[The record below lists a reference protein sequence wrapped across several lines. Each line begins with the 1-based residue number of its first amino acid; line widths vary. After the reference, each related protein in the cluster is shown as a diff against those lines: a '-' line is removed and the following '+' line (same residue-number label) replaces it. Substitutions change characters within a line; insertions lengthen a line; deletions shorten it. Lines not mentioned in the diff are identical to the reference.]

1 MFERLDMIEWWAEKP
16 ICFLNRSTG
25 KLNLVAHDNMLKTR
39 QILTRV
45 TRQLIAWAPAI
56 GWAMVLFLL
65 SSLSDSDLSSFAF
78 SFSFPFDDKV
88 MHLALYSVLGG
99 TLQFGRLSSNSGLAH
114 WTVIAIG
121 IIYGVSD
128 EWHQSFVPGRN
139 PSAADLLA
147 DAMGV
152 LMGYAFTYWLLP
164 KLDLEVLGYRKY

>member
-25 KLNLVAHDNMLKTR
+25 KLNLAAHDNLLKTR
-39 QILTRV
+39 QIPTRV
-45 TRQLIAWAPAI
+45 SRHLISWAPAI
-56 GWAMVLFLL
+56 GWATVLFLL
-65 SSLSDSDLSSFAF
+65 SSLSDSDLSSF

-99 TLQFGRLSSNSGLAH
+99 TLQFGRLTSNSGLAH

-147 DAMGV
+147 DTIGV
-152 LMGYAFTYWLLP
+152 LMGYAFTYWLLR
-164 KLDLEVLGYRKY
+164 KLDSGVLGYRKY

>member
-78 SFSFPFDDKV
+78 SFPFDDKV

-147 DAMGV
+147 DTMGV

-164 KLDLEVLGYRKY
+164 KLNLEVLGYRKY

>member
-147 DAMGV
+147 DTMGV

-164 KLDLEVLGYRKY
+164 KLNLEVLGYRKY

>member
-1 MFERLDMIEWWAEKP
+1 
-16 ICFLNRSTG
+16 
-25 KLNLVAHDNMLKTR
+25 
-39 QILTRV
+39 
-45 TRQLIAWAPAI
+45 
-56 GWAMVLFLL
+56 
-65 SSLSDSDLSSFAF
+65 
-78 SFSFPFDDKV
+78 

-164 KLDLEVLGYRKY
+164 KLNLEVLGYRKY

>member
-1 MFERLDMIEWWAEKP
+1 M
-16 ICFLNRSTG
+16 
-25 KLNLVAHDNMLKTR
+25 
-39 QILTRV
+39 
-45 TRQLIAWAPAI
+45 TRQLIAWGPAI

-65 SSLSDSDLSSFAF
+65 SSLSDSDLSSFA
-78 SFSFPFDDKV
+78 FSFPFDDKV

-147 DAMGV
+147 DTMGV

-164 KLDLEVLGYRKY
+164 KLNLEVLGYRKY

>member
-25 KLNLVAHDNMLKTR
+25 KFNLATHDNMLKTR
-39 QILTRV
+39 QIPTRV

-65 SSLSDSDLSSFAF
+65 SSLSDSDLSSFA
-78 SFSFPFDDKV
+78 FSFPFDDKV

-147 DAMGV
+147 DTMGV
-152 LMGYAFTYWLLP
+152 LVGYAFTYWLLP
-164 KLDLEVLGYRKY
+164 KLNLEVLGYRKY

>member
-1 MFERLDMIEWWAEKP
+1 
-16 ICFLNRSTG
+16 
-25 KLNLVAHDNMLKTR
+25 MLKTR
-39 QILTRV
+39 QIPTRV
-45 TRQLIAWAPAI
+45 TRQLIAWGPAI

-147 DAMGV
+147 DTMGV

-164 KLDLEVLGYRKY
+164 KLNLEVLGYRKY

>member
-25 KLNLVAHDNMLKTR
+25 KLNLATHDNMLKTR
-39 QILTRV
+39 QIPIRV

-99 TLQFGRLSSNSGLAH
+99 TLQFGRLSSSSGLGH

-147 DAMGV
+147 DTMGV

-164 KLDLEVLGYRKY
+164 KLNLEVLGYRKY

>member
-39 QILTRV
+39 QIPTRV

-147 DAMGV
+147 DTMGV

-164 KLDLEVLGYRKY
+164 KLNLEVLGYRKY

>member
-1 MFERLDMIEWWAEKP
+1 
-16 ICFLNRSTG
+16 
-25 KLNLVAHDNMLKTR
+25 MLKTR
-39 QILTRV
+39 QIPTRV
-45 TRQLIAWAPAI
+45 TRQLITWAPAI

-65 SSLSDSDLSSFAF
+65 SSLSDSDLSTFT
-78 SFSFPFDDKV
+78 FSFPFDDKV

-147 DAMGV
+147 DTIGV
-152 LMGYAFTYWLLP
+152 LMGYTLTYWLLP
-164 KLDLEVLGYRKY
+164 KLNLEVLGYRKY

>member
-1 MFERLDMIEWWAEKP
+1 
-16 ICFLNRSTG
+16 
-25 KLNLVAHDNMLKTR
+25 
-39 QILTRV
+39 
-45 TRQLIAWAPAI
+45 
-56 GWAMVLFLL
+56 
-65 SSLSDSDLSSFAF
+65 
-78 SFSFPFDDKV
+78 

-147 DAMGV
+147 DTIGV

-164 KLDLEVLGYRKY
+164 KLNLEVLGYRKY